1 MTESK
6 RRWAVI
12 LIGLG
17 LSVLAAL
24 CVARWLLG
32 TPSPDAELARTTRE
46 AVEAALEAEET
57 ARHVIMGAG
66 VLRLTVAVAAVL
78 APLLVAYLVLRLGMA
93 PEPGADELT
102 KAVADAGLLPPPAAP
117 RQIAE
122 GHRAL
127 PLKDQAELLRTNQ
140 DDPETGLD

>member
-1 MTESK
+1 MNESK
-6 RRWAVI
+6 RRWTVV

-57 ARHVIMGAG
+57 ARHVILGAG

-78 APLLVAYLVLRLGMA
+78 APLLVAYLMLRLGMA

-102 KAVADAGLLPPPAAP
+102 KALDDAGLLPPPSGP
-117 RQIAE
+117 REIV
-122 GHRAL
+122 GRHRAL
-127 PLKDQAELLRTNQ
+127 PLKDQATLLPTNE
-140 DDPETGLD
+140 DEPETGLD